1 MNPSVYI
8 LLFFVSFVPYSLLA
22 QRQLEGIVLDRD
34 SKDRLGEVL
43 IYNLT
48 SKKKVFNN
56 HRGEFRIQVDDADTL
71 VFLKYGFF
79 SDTLSVSGK
88 DVLIHS
94 MLRDYTQIE
103 PVDVYARK
111 SPEDVLE
118 QAKKDYDKAY
128 KLADP
133 GSLLSVGPTGAGLSI
148 GALYSLISKE
158 ARNAK
163 RFTEY
168 MNTVYQENVIDSKF
182 TPDLVQS
189 LVGLQ
194 GQQLHN
200 FMVRFRPS
208 YEFVMRASHYEL
220 TEYIKSKYD
229 LFKILPDLRPLP
241 ELPRVDF
248 NIHKEK

>member
-1 MNPSVYI
+1 MPVG
-8 LLFFVSFVPYSLLA
+8 VLA
-22 QRQLEGIVLDRD
+22 QRQLEGIVFDKE

-43 IYNLT
+43 IYNLKT
-48 SKKKVFNN
+48 KDRAFNN
-56 HRGEFRIQVDDADTL
+56 HRGEFRIKVNEADTL

-79 SDTLSVSGK
+79 SDTLVVSNK

-103 PVDVYARK
+103 PVDVYARRT
-111 SPEDVLE
+111 PEQVLE

-133 GSLLSVGPTGAGLSI
+133 GSLLSVGPTGAGLSM
-148 GALYSLISKE
+148 GALYSLVSRE
-158 ARNAK
+158 ARNAR

-168 MNTVYQENVIDSKF
+168 MNTVYKENVIDSKF

-194 GQQLHN
+194 GQRLHN

-208 YEFVMRASHYEL
+208 YEFVMQASHYEL
-220 TEYIKSKYD
+220 TEYIKSKYN

-241 ELPRVDF
+241 ELPKVDF
-248 NIHKEK
+248 KIHKEN

>member
-1 MNPSVYI
+1 M
-8 LLFFVSFVPYSLLA
+8 A
-22 QRQLEGIVLDRD
+22 QRQLEGIVFDKE

-43 IYNLT
+43 IYNLKT
-48 SKKKVFNN
+48 RDKAFNN
-56 HRGEFRIQVDDADTL
+56 HRGEFRIHVNEADTL

-79 SDTLSVSGK
+79 SDTLVVSNR

-103 PVDVYARK
+103 PVDVYARR
-111 SPEDVLE
+111 SPEQILE

-148 GALYSLISKE
+148 GALYSYISRE
-158 ARNAK
+158 ARNAR

-168 MNTVYQENVIDSKF
+168 MNTVYKENVIDSKF

-194 GQQLHN
+194 GQRLHN

-208 YEFVMRASHYEL
+208 YEFIMQASHYEL
-220 TEYIKSKYD
+220 TEYIKSKYN
-229 LFKILPDLRPLP
+229 LFKMFPDLRPLP
-241 ELPRVDF
+241 ELPKVDF